1 MAKSP
6 IGKIVKSL
14 YLEIAYVWT
23 RPYTV
28 LKNEKCAMKAAT
40 LKLKKKSLRICC
52 GTASLIPILSIL
64 QRNKT
69 YFAKSSEYLVSY
81 CGEEGKEP
89 YWHTQ

>member
-40 LKLKKKSLRICC
+40 LKLKKK
-52 GTASLIPILSIL
+52 
-64 QRNKT
+64 
-69 YFAKSSEYLVSY
+69 KSPNLLWHGFTHSDSEYPA
-81 CGEEGKEP
+81 KK
-89 YWHTQ
+89 